1 MRVDLDPRQ
10 ELADHLS
17 RRIYEGDPTLGWEG
31 DPDLMLTFHKITN
44 RWELL
49 RHSPLRGDPDRYVI
63 EVQGPV
69 GADINPGAISA
80 LIRGLVARSTD
91 RRGNSAEDQM
101 EAIFRKNDLAEKHR
115 QDDAVHATADA
126 LGKFYTEAGK
136 ALGVTKTNFAF

>member
-10 ELADHLS
+10 ALSDHLS

-31 DPDLMLTFHKITN
+31 DPDLLLTFHAITN

-49 RHSPLRGDPDRYVI
+49 RHEPRRGDPDRYVI
-63 EVQGPV
+63 EVTGPV
-69 GADINPGAISA
+69 GADINDEAINA
-80 LIRGLVARSTD
+80 LINGLVARSTN

-101 EAIFRKNDLAEKHR
+101 EAVFKKNEVAER
-115 QDDAVHATADA
+115 DRERVAVDSTADA
-126 LGKFYTEAGK
+126 LAKFYTEAGK

>member
-69 GADINPGAISA
+69 GADINPGLSA
-80 LIRGLVARSTD
+80 PSSGGLWPGPLTGEVTLLRIRWKR
-91 RRGNSAEDQM
+91 
-101 EAIFRKNDLAEKHR
+101 
-115 QDDAVHATADA
+115 
-126 LGKFYTEAGK
+126 
-136 ALGVTKTNFAF
+136 